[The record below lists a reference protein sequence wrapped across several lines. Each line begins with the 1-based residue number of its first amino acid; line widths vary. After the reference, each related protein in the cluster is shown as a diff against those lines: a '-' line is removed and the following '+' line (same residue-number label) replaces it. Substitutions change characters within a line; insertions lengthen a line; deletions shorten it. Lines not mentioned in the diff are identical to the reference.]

1 MKHSIKIAMASLLV
15 LGFSQVHASEVGLD
29 VTDIITQNVTSYINQ
44 ATAELEQS
52 ISQSLSFDAQAVL
65 EQFVNQAQEQADV
78 TTQSTMPVTTQVK
91 AK

>member
-15 LGFSQVHASEVGLD
+15 LSSSQVHASEVDLD

-44 ATAELEQS
+44 ATTELEQS

-65 EQFVNQAQEQADV
+65 EQLLDQAQEQSNV
-78 TTQSTMPVTTQVK
+78 TVQSTAPVNTQVK

>member
-15 LGFSQVHASEVGLD
+15 LSSSQVHASEVDLD

-65 EQFVNQAQEQADV
+65 EQLLDQAQEQSNV
-78 TTQSTMPVTTQVK
+78 TVQSTAPVNTQVK

>member
-15 LGFSQVHASEVGLD
+15 LGSSQVHASEVDLD

-52 ISQSLSFDAQAVL
+52 ISQSLSFDARAVL

-78 TTQSTMPVTTQVK
+78 TTQSTMVVTTEVK

>member
-15 LGFSQVHASEVGLD
+15 LSSSQVHASEVDLD

-65 EQFVNQAQEQADV
+65 EQLLDQAQEQSNV
-78 TTQSTMPVTTQVK
+78 TVHSTAPVNTQVK

>member
-15 LGFSQVHASEVGLD
+15 LSSSQVHASEVDLD

-65 EQFVNQAQEQADV
+65 EQLLDQAQEQLNV
-78 TTQSTMPVTTQVK
+78 TVQSTAPVNTQVK

>member
-15 LGFSQVHASEVGLD
+15 LGSSQVHASEVDLD

-65 EQFVNQAQEQADV
+65 EQLVNQAQEQADV
-78 TTQSTMPVTTQVK
+78 TTQPTMAVTTQVK

>member
-15 LGFSQVHASEVGLD
+15 LGSSQAQASEVDLD

-44 ATAELEQS
+44 VTAELEQS
-52 ISQSLSFDAQAVL
+52 ISQSLSFDAKAAL
-65 EQFVNQAQEQADV
+65 EQLVNQAQEQTDV
-78 TTQSTMPVTTQVK
+78 TTQSTMVVTTEVK